1 MFKILLILF
10 MLFFGATFVF
20 SLILKKMKRAF
31 IGEVEKER
39 KKSKYKKGKDV
50 IYDDG
55 HTKVLKGDSKN
66 D

>member
-1 MFKILLILF
+1 